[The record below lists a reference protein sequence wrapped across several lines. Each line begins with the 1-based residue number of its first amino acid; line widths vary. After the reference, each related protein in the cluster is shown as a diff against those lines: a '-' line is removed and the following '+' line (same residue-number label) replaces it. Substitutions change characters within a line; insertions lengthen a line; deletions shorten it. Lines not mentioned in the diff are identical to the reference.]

1 MRFRLTCWMLLLM
14 YFPRDINSSCRKRA
28 VEEGRKCRKSCTDD
42 SECTSKGGLKKCRCD
57 GACGMTCFNPDA
69 PCLSEPAVIPNGSR
83 TWNKLTMGGKATY
96 RCNTGFILKGD
107 FKTVCCADKEWH
119 GPPPTCEAGC
129 LLPSNM
135 GNSFPN
141 VLEETAEV
149 GEVIPFMCNTGYHMT
164 GEGDRTCQVNGQM
177 SRAEYSCSIQVCDTP
192 PTVSN
197 GHISMETSFTFG
209 STVKLVCNTGYEP
222 ESEVTTLQ
230 CRAGAFNSAS
240 GKWSPAD
247 HFPECTAVKCG
258 YPRDPKNGRV
268 LHRDGNWE
276 YGNRITYNCN
286 TGYKL
291 IGSDIASCG
300 ADATWGDLPF
310 CEIDPNCGFEEFS
323 EPTCGYSNP
332 YPRWERIYTSSQY
345 DGIPGYIIRATTSG
359 TELIS
364 AEIPDDWSSGKMC
377 LQFRYKLLGKS
388 SLLTIS
394 STSTPFTAFWRNHI
408 NEARNTWLDSLVNI
422 DSSTSIQYKFEA
434 NQPTVELDDVQ
445 VKKSGCFE
453 HCKSD
458 TCQNGGSCVNRAN
471 DYTCFCTV
479 DFEGKTCDKDLKCV
493 EPVELIQNGRLLR
506 NNTGTH
512 NLYIPG
518 TTVTYGCNA
527 KFKIFG
533 KNDIQ
538 TEETIT
544 CTNDSW
550 GGDSFW
556 RKMARDIRCIYKTC
570 TNPPIGSRQKLIEEI
585 KHSWKVGEVA
595 SIECK
600 EGYEFVSRNP
610 TTTLTCGNDE
620 QWIGSVTECTDATC
634 TEPTKEVPNGYRS
647 YKSWRWFITPLSKA
661 TYTCDENYKA
671 LGYEEIKTT
680 IKITC
685 TWDWSL
691 FKSMWIPSVN
701 SIGCTDI
708 VCPNPNVGP
717 HQVLTSSRYK
727 WKVGYV
733 AEYECDMG
741 YEFPPDNPITSITCR
756 KDETWSGE
764 ASDCQENVKCT
775 NPRKVVIKNG
785 YLQARSSGPFFP
797 GASAT
802 IFCKRNH
809 KISGQRGI
817 VRSRDSVCFER
828 PEPQI
833 GSEWS
838 LHLVECEEILCGL
851 PPVQNNHI
859 KPEPTH
865 WSVGYI
871 HTYTCKPGYIF
882 PLNVTGRTSECSSDG
897 TWSDPPLDCIE
908 DTRCKIPHGFDISNG
923 VVETADIDTFY
934 PNSTVRI
941 TCDTNYLI
949 AGRDNITVYSDIVCT
964 KRQGENIGSDWLPNI
979 SDIICEEILCDAP
992 PVQNNHVEPEPTH
1005 WSVGYIHTYTCKP
1018 GYIFPLNVTG
1028 RTSECSSD
1036 GTWSD
1041 LPLDCIEDTRCKIPH
1056 EFNIS
1061 NGVVEP
1067 TDIDTFYPQ
1076 STVRIRCDKNYI
1088 VAGTDNITV
1097 YTDIVCT
1104 KRLGKNIGSDWLP
1117 NILDIICEE
1126 IVCKNPPMNEN
1137 HYNKTAKQSW
1147 KVGETYTY
1155 ECKQGYV
1162 SAPHATTTNKCSENG
1177 SWTVTYPTDCVEDMS
1192 CGEPPLIK
1200 KNSERIIPVN
1210 TENRQFLPGEIAMYR
1225 CKDHFY
1231 LNNTKENVQ
1240 NISCTKVDFGSK
1252 WKPEL
1257 TRCRPIKCPRIEETE
1272 GLSFT
1277 YNDESR
1283 KFDTIATFSC
1293 EPNHV
1298 LEGHHTLQC
1307 LKTGKWSGPFP
1318 VCKYVEPKPPVN
1330 NTKECVDIQSE
1341 CPGWGKAYCY
1351 RDFMIA
1357 NCKRTCGLC
1366 LEVHPSTTGIDSPTT
1381 ITTELSTT
1389 TVSIPTT
1396 TTPTTTTAT
1405 TESSTSTSEP
1415 ITESKQKMD
1424 LMIMLPASMQHSD
1437 SNINSMKNW
1446 LKNVSHGLSTQFDLQ
1461 ISVVQ
1466 YFEVWYNRKWYSGNL
1481 EIMKVPYKTQE
1492 QFGLEV
1498 DQLELKYDSRY
1509 VHSSELSSS
1518 VIEKSR
1524 NIMWADR
1531 RQDSVKSM
1539 ITVFERYSNLAA
1551 ISQQTA
1557 CARHLDINT
1566 FIVGIDA
1573 EKRDIQKMASG
1584 LLSNDG
1590 VFMES
1595 DLNLLGSTVD
1605 PLIKELEKLNINT
1618 PINTRNGCY
1627 YRNIPRFI
1635 NYCKEINLHGTKYN
1649 THEEIDILCTE
1660 ISYSYIKCRSDGT
1673 WSSLKKRCSM
1683 PSTRSARSIGCST
1696 PSTPD
1701 NGYIIND
1708 PGSYKAGT
1716 RVYIGCVNG
1725 FTLVGKSFMKCK
1737 SNGKWT
1743 RTNSVCKANRCFVDP
1758 YLFPQSLLEDGAYL
1772 HYREVSAGESVTLQ
1786 CESTSVLRVYGSVQD
1801 EVEITCELGGTW
1813 YPDVIQQV
1821 HCDWGDSSE
1830 CQNPGLLL
1838 PKHALF
1844 VDDLGNYPINTIL
1857 YMECP
1862 EGFIHL
1868 GDDYITCKANGEWS
1882 IPNFSCIGQLDCEE
1896 PHPPENSEF
1905 DINLKHSY
1913 RVGETE
1919 IFHCLG
1925 DYVYDG
1931 NRRRIECL
1939 ADGTWSNPDGHCIQE
1954 QYCTE
1959 PLIPELAYIVDD
1971 PEVYYPGIEISIKC
1985 VEDHIVI
1992 GCSRMTCARTGRWSS
2007 CMNQCQAIICQLD
2020 KYLLSEGIGVS
2031 GFTPEEL
2038 YHNKYNI
2045 DDTVVLSCS
2054 GNREPFLIGATSYV
2068 RPEITCHPGAQWEPK
2083 ASLFHCQT
2091 ACYLPEQPSGVH
2103 WSSSEDIS
2111 IFNEGEIVEF
2121 ECEDGYIYGSDV
2133 YSIVCQNDGSWIA
2146 PNQLCIPHGCLAP
2159 DPPQN
2164 SYFPQALR
2172 PSYEEGDII
2181 RFTCQQQYI
2190 YTGRFSILRCFSNRT
2205 WSNPD
2210 GICKDKLQSDICACP
2225 SLPEHAVVVNDPK
2238 DYPLNTIITI
2248 TCEPGFLLAGDNKLK
2263 CEETG
2268 HWSHSSSTCQ
2278 EMDEC
2283 EKRPC
2288 HHNGVCLD
2296 GINDFSCSC
2305 PTGYSGKTCEIDID
2319 DCSSNPCHNGY
2330 CSDGINN
2337 FICFC
2342 RHGFTGTLCQTDIDE
2357 CSPNPCLNG
2366 GLCSDGVSDFF
2377 CFCPEG
2383 FDGARCQ
2390 NNIDDCSSNPCQHG
2404 GQCTDSLN
2412 GFKCTC
2418 ADGYEGDNCETDSDD
2433 CSPNP
2438 CQHGGRCIDEV
2449 NGFHC
2454 VCADGYEGD
2463 NCETDSDDCSPN
2475 PCQHGG
2481 RCVDAVNGFHCVC
2494 ADGYEGDNCET
2505 NIDDCNPSPCIN
2517 AKACVDGI
2525 FDFTCE
2531 CQDGYAGKHC
2541 QTDIDDCSPNPC
2553 QHGGQCADA
2562 VNGFKCT
2569 CADGYE
2575 GDNCETDSDDCSPNP
2590 CQHEGRCVDAVNGF
2604 KCDCADGYE
2613 GNNCETDSDDCSP
2626 NPCQHGGRCVDEV
2639 NGFHCVCAD
2648 GYEGDNCETN
2658 IDDCNPSPCVNAKSC
2673 IDGIFDFTCECQDGY
2688 TGKHCQ
2694 TDIDD
2699 CIPNPCQNGGSCIDK
2714 VNNFSCEC
2722 SQGYEG
2728 KSCETNIDD
2737 CSSNPCQ
2744 NGGSCT
2750 DKVANFSC
2758 ECSQGY
2764 EGKFCDTNID
2774 DCSSNPCQNG
2784 GSCTDK
2790 VNNFSCECRQGY
2802 EGKSCKTNIDDCV
2815 DHDCQH
2821 GGKCQDE
2828 LNGYVCVCTTGYIGL
2843 KCETNQITCL
2853 IEARGITEE
2862 TFTVLCPPGCDQYTS
2877 RLWGT
2882 EIYSDDSYI
2891 CAAGIHDG
2899 RISADQGGELYVVK
2913 KSGQES
2919 YDGSTRNH
2927 ITSNNRG
2934 YVGTKA
2940 FSFTGFNICED
2951 KCRYDIRCERRVD
2964 DFYCE
2969 CYPGYS
2975 GKICDINIDDCNPN
2989 PCQNDGKCT
2998 DDVNDFSCQCEEG
3011 YQGKR
3016 CETKT
3021 DLCNPNPCRHVERC
3035 ENRENDF
3042 YCVCIPGYTG
3052 KRCEIDINDC
3062 LPDPCQNGGHCIDE
3076 VNDFSCQCDGGF
3088 EGKRC
3093 EAEISCKTKTCLND
3107 GFCKVSSGIEV
3118 CFCPSNYAGNNCEAD
3133 VNECLSN
3140 PCVNNGICGNLP
3152 GSFLCECLPG
3162 FTGKLCEEQ

>member
-1 MRFRLTCWMLLLM
+1 MCKTGITTF
-14 YFPRDINSSCRKRA
+14 
-28 VEEGRKCRKSCTDD
+28 TD
-42 SECTSKGGLKKCRCD
+42 
-57 GACGMTCFNPDA
+57 
-69 PCLSEPAVIPNGSR
+69 
-83 TWNKLTMGGKATY
+83 
-96 RCNTGFILKGD
+96 
-107 FKTVCCADKEWH
+107 
-119 GPPPTCEAGC
+119 
-129 LLPSNM
+129 
-135 GNSFPN
+135 
-141 VLEETAEV
+141 
-149 GEVIPFMCNTGYHMT
+149 
-164 GEGDRTCQVNGQM
+164 
-177 SRAEYSCSIQVCDTP
+177 
-192 PTVSN
+192 
-197 GHISMETSFTFG
+197 
-209 STVKLVCNTGYEP
+209 
-222 ESEVTTLQ
+222 
-230 CRAGAFNSAS
+230 
-240 GKWSPAD
+240 
-247 HFPECTAVKCG
+247 
-258 YPRDPKNGRV
+258 
-268 LHRDGNWE
+268 
-276 YGNRITYNCN
+276 
-286 TGYKL
+286 
-291 IGSDIASCG
+291 
-300 ADATWGDLPF
+300 
-310 CEIDPNCGFEEFS
+310 
-323 EPTCGYSNP
+323 
-332 YPRWERIYTSSQY
+332 
-345 DGIPGYIIRATTSG
+345 
-359 TELIS
+359 
-364 AEIPDDWSSGKMC
+364 
-377 LQFRYKLLGKS
+377 
-388 SLLTIS
+388 
-394 STSTPFTAFWRNHI
+394 
-408 NEARNTWLDSLVNI
+408 
-422 DSSTSIQYKFEA
+422 
-434 NQPTVELDDVQ
+434 
-445 VKKSGCFE
+445 
-453 HCKSD
+453 
-458 TCQNGGSCVNRAN
+458 
-471 DYTCFCTV
+471 
-479 DFEGKTCDKDLKCV
+479 
-493 EPVELIQNGRLLR
+493 
-506 NNTGTH
+506 
-512 NLYIPG
+512 
-518 TTVTYGCNA
+518 
-527 KFKIFG
+527 
-533 KNDIQ
+533 
-538 TEETIT
+538 
-544 CTNDSW
+544 
-550 GGDSFW
+550 
-556 RKMARDIRCIYKTC
+556 KTC
-570 TNPPIGSRQKLIEEI
+570 TKPPTGSRRKLIDET

-595 SIECK
+595 TIKCK
-600 EGYEFVSRNP
+600 DGYEFVSPYP

-634 TEPTKEVPNGYRS
+634 SEPSEYVTNGYLS
-647 YKSWRWFITPLSKA
+647 HTSLSWFTPLSEA
-661 TYTCDENYKA
+661 TYTCNENYK
-671 LGYEEIKTT
+671 LSGYDEIKTE
-680 IKITC
+680 IIISC
-685 TWDWSL
+685 TWNWRSL
-691 FKSMWIPSVN
+691 KSTWVPSVG
-701 SIGCTDI
+701 SIHCTDI
-708 VCPNPNVGP
+708 VCPIPNVGP
-717 HQVLTSSRYK
+717 YQILTSHEFK
-727 WKVGYV
+727 WKVGSV
-733 AEYECDMG
+733 AHYECDTG
-741 YEFPPDNPITSITCR
+741 YEFTPVYPITSITCR
-756 KDETWSGE
+756 RDETWNGK
-764 ASDCQENVKCT
+764 ASNCQENIKCANPKNIKIT
-775 NPRKVVIKNG
+775 NG
-785 YLQARSSGPFFP
+785 HLQPQTSSTFYP
-797 GASAT
+797 GDSAT
-802 IFCKRNH
+802 FWCNRNH
-809 KISGQRGI
+809 KISGQQGI
-817 VRSRDSVCFER
+817 IKSVNSTCLKREH
-828 PEPQI
+828 QI

-838 LHLVECEEILCGL
+838 LASIECEEILCRL
-851 PPVQNNHI
+851 PPVRTNHVDP
-859 KPEPTH
+859 KNKRH
-865 WSVGYI
+865 SVGYI
-871 HTYTCKPGYIF
+871 YTHTCKPGYIF
-882 PLNVTGRTSECSSDG
+882 PANVTKETSECRSDG
-897 TWSDPPLDCIE
+897 TWTDPPPDCIE
-908 DTRCKIPHGFDISNG
+908 DMKCADPDNITIING
-923 VVETADIDTFY
+923 HLQAGTSSTFY
-934 PNSTVRI
+934 PGDSTTI
-941 TCDTNYLI
+941 LCNMNHKI
-949 AGRDNITVYSDIVCT
+949 SGRQDI
-964 KRQGENIGSDWLPNI
+964 IGSVDSTCIEREEPEIGSEWSL
-979 SDIICEEILCDAP
+979 SLVECEEILCDAP

-1005 WSVGYIHTYTCKP
+1005 WSVGYIYTYTCKP
-1018 GYIFPLNVTG
+1018 GYIFPFNVTG
-1028 RTSECSSD
+1028 GTSECSSD

-1041 LPLDCIEDTRCKIPH
+1041 PPLDCI
-1056 EFNIS
+1056 
-1061 NGVVEP
+1061 
-1067 TDIDTFYPQ
+1067 
-1076 STVRIRCDKNYI
+1076 
-1088 VAGTDNITV
+1088 
-1097 YTDIVCT
+1097 
-1104 KRLGKNIGSDWLP
+1104 
-1117 NILDIICEE
+1117 EE
-1126 IVCKNPPMNEN
+1126 IVCKNPPMNKN
-1137 HYNKTAKQSW
+1137 HYNKTGKQSW
-1147 KVGETYTY
+1147 KVGESYSY
-1155 ECKQGYV
+1155 KCKHGYV
-1162 SAPHATTTNKCSENG
+1162 FAPIATTSNKCSENG

-1257 TRCRPIKCPRIEETE
+1257 RRCRPIKCPKIKKTK

-1277 YNDESR
+1277 YNVQSR

-1293 EPNHV
+1293 KPNRV
-1298 LEGHHTLQC
+1298 LEGKPKLQC
-1307 LKTGKWSGPFP
+1307 SKTGKWSGPYP
-1318 VCKYVEPKPPVN
+1318 VCKYVEPMTTVSFTEEVHLS
-1330 NTKECVDIQSE
+1330 TKEIV
-1341 CPGWGKAYCY
+1341 
-1351 RDFMIA
+1351 
-1357 NCKRTCGLC
+1357 
-1366 LEVHPSTTGIDSPTT
+1366 SPTT
-1381 ITTELSTT
+1381 TSITTEISTT

-1396 TTPTTTTAT
+1396 TTPTTTIAT
-1405 TESSTSTSEP
+1405 TESSTSTSES
-1415 ITESKQKMD
+1415 ITENKQKMD
-1424 LMIMLPASMQHSD
+1424 LMIMLPASKSHSYSD
-1437 SNINSMKNW
+1437 IDLMKNW
-1446 LKNVSHGLSTQFDLQ
+1446 LKSISRGLSTHFNLR
-1461 ISVVQ
+1461 IAVVQ
-1466 YFEVWYNRKWYSGNL
+1466 YYKAWDTTWSRRWTETLDTMKMLARTQEDFE
-1481 EIMKVPYKTQE
+1481 MKV
-1492 QFGLEV
+1492 
-1498 DQLELKYDSRY
+1498 DQVTLKHRFSYHHFDI
-1509 VHSSELSSS
+1509 LSSS
-1518 VIEKSR
+1518 AIEKSR
-1524 NIMWADR
+1524 NIMLNNI
-1531 RQDSVKSM
+1531 RQDAIKSI
-1539 ITVFERYSNLAA
+1539 ITLFRSYPRFQDLSA
-1551 ISQQTA
+1551 ISKGTA
-1557 CARHLDINT
+1557 CIRHLDINT
-1566 FIVGIDA
+1566 FIVGIGA

-1584 LLSNDG
+1584 LLSDAG
-1590 VFMES
+1590 VFMRTGFNHLE
-1595 DLNLLGSTVD
+1595 STVAPLMSELKKLSIPVI
-1605 PLIKELEKLNINT
+1605 PLI
-1618 PINTRNGCY
+1618 GCSY
-1627 YRNIPRFI
+1627 GNIPLLHDGCSWSYQFKMS
-1635 NYCKEINLHGTKYN
+1635 YSTGEEINAHCNLIFDN
-1649 THEEIDILCTE
+1649 
-1660 ISYSYIKCRSDGT
+1660 SYTKCRNDGT
-1673 WSSLKKRCSM
+1673 WSSLKQPCSS
-1683 PSTRSARSIGCST
+1683 PSTRSSRSIGCSK
-1696 PSTPD
+1696 PWTPD

-1716 RVYIGCVNG
+1716 KVHISCVNG

-1786 CESTSVLRVYGSVQD
+1786 CESPSVLHVYGSVQD

-1813 YPDVIQQV
+1813 YPDVMQQV

-1830 CQNPGLLL
+1830 CQNPSLLL

-1844 VDDLGNYPINTIL
+1844 VDDLENYPINTIL

-1954 QYCTE
+1954 QYCTG

-2068 RPEITCHPGAQWEPK
+2068 RPEITCNPGAQWEPK

-2103 WSSSEDIS
+2103 WSSSEDVS

-2133 YSIVCQNDGSWIA
+2133 YSIVCQDDGSWIA

-2190 YTGRFSILRCFSNRT
+2190 YTGSSSILRCFSNRT

-2210 GICKDKLQSDICACP
+2210 GICKNKLQSDICACP

-2278 EMDEC
+2278 EIDEC

-2288 HHNGVCLD
+2288 RHNGVCSD

-2404 GQCTDSLN
+2404 GQCADALN
-2412 GFKCTC
+2412 GFKCT
-2418 ADGYEGDNCETDSDD
+2418 
-2433 CSPNP
+2433 
-2438 CQHGGRCIDEV
+2438 
-2449 NGFHC
+2449 
-2454 VCADGYEGD
+2454 CADGYEGD

-2673 IDGIFDFTCECQDGY
+2673 VDGIFDFTCECQDGY

-2699 CIPNPCQNGGSCIDK
+2699 CSPNPCQHGGQCADAVNGFKCTCAD
-2714 VNNFSCEC
+2714 
-2722 SQGYEG
+2722 GYEG
-2728 KSCETNIDD
+2728 DNCETDSDDCSPNPCQHEGRCVDAVNGFKCDCADGYEGNNCETDSDDCSPNPCQHGGRCVDEVNGFHCVCADGYEGDNCETNIDDCNPSPCVNAKSCVDGIFDFTCECQDGYTGKHCQTDIDDCSPNPCQHGGQCADAVNGFKCTCADGYEGDNCETDSDDCSPNPCQHEGRCVDAVNGFKCDCADGYEGNNCETDSDDCSPNPCQHGGRCVDEVNGFHCVCADGYEGDYCETNIDDCNPSPCVNAKSCVDGIFDFTCECQDGYTGKHCQTDIDD
-2737 CSSNPCQ
+2737 CSSNPC
-2744 NGGSCT
+2744 
-2750 DKVANFSC
+2750 K
-2758 ECSQGY
+2758 
-2764 EGKFCDTNID
+2764 
-2774 DCSSNPCQNG
+2774 NG

-2802 EGKSCKTNIDDCV
+2802 EGKSCETNIDDCV

-2975 GKICDINIDDCNPN
+2975 GKICDIDIDDCNPN

-2998 DDVNDFSCQCEEG
+2998 DDVNDFSCQCAEG

-3016 CETKT
+3016 CEIKT

-3062 LPDPCQNGGHCIDE
+3062 LPNPCQNGGHCIDE
-3076 VNDFSCQCDGGF
+3076 VNDFSCQCEGGF

-3093 EAEISCKTKTCLND
+3093 EAEISCKTKICLNG

-3118 CFCPSNYAGNNCEAD
+3118 CFCPPNYAGNNCEAD

-3152 GSFLCECLPG
+3152 GSFLCECPPG